1 MLVVDVLFDI
11 VLFGDNDFAVAVAVS
26 VMVVANFKSVDFVA
40 LAAGNDV
47 AAVHASFANFVPAVG
62 CCS

>member
-1 MLVVDVLFDI
+1 MLFDI
-11 VLFGDNDFAVAVAVS
+11 VFFGDNDFVVAVAVIA
-26 VMVVANFKSVDFVA
+26 VVVANFKSVDFVA

-47 AAVHASFANFVPAVG
+47 AAVHATFANFVPAVG

>member
-1 MLVVDVLFDI
+1 MLFDI
-11 VLFGDNDFAVAVAVS
+11 VFYGDNDFVVAVAVI
-26 VMVVANFKSVDFVA
+26 VVVVANFKSVDFVA

-47 AAVHASFANFVPAVG
+47 AAVHATFANFVPAVG

>member
-1 MLVVDVLFDI
+1 M
-11 VLFGDNDFAVAVAVS
+11 LFGDNDFVVAVAVS

-47 AAVHASFANFVPAVG
+47 AAVHATFANFVPAVG
-62 CCS
+62 CVDLR